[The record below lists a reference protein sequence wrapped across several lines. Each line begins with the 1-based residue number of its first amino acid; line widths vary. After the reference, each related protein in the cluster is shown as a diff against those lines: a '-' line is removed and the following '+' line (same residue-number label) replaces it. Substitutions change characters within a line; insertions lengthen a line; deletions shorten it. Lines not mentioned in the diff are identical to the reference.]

1 MVLDLIIVRSDDGV
15 TAEIPSLKGCESWAH
30 EEEEVI
36 EKSIELLRYYL
47 NLSEETEIKID
58 KARGNKIKT
67 IYKLVFNKDLP

>member
-1 MVLDLIIVRSDDGV
+1 MVLDLIIVRSNDGV